1 MPESNVS
8 LVGNNYFLCGPYG
21 RNLSGASDREF
32 AKAFQHPPGVHHAF
46 VAIGEDDCYFTKYY
60 NERTERFTWSWSL
73 SSYGG
78 LDRAL
83 DSLDGDT
90 PEFVSLGS
98 DGYYFMRTRSGRIFW
113 NLPDAADEFV
123 ENADPDDNGVKYV
136 WLGTEGS
143 YVAQKESGHSQWN
156 LRGNYGSLEQSIR
169 TMPRIRTLGLNLE
182 NDRSYFVVFDD
193 GSVMCNPVVLSLH
206 VVAMEAP
213 STTCDRLAVSSA
225 KDWDHYREVITE
237 LYIKRN
243 MSLPRL
249 MSHMNRDYGFRATE
263 KMYKLRFTEWN
274 LKKNMTK
281 SRSVACMRITGSS
294 QMDTNKLKEYYRR
307 QPEEKRQ
314 ELLETL
320 LQPLIGETPLIITA
334 PQVSLT
340 PPADLLTQEYRFH
353 LLNTYVRGSSEVNR
367 WPRDAKSGFKN
378 EDNVPAWCSSVMSAS
393 LALREEKE
401 DEATKFLQH
410 FIKQSDA
417 QLTRQDPLIFTFIY
431 TSVLFFATSR
441 PGVAQWLLNSLYN
454 VSENLPWA
462 GSSHPL
468 RLLLQ
473 VMLQLGPT
481 GIVAHAKSTILAY
494 INMIYEALGKV
505 YPIIQDMM
513 SDTIWRLLRYKLMG
527 PEEVATLGRGLVLAA
542 ELQNQH
548 RCKDHINLKMQL
560 ADAYLESG
568 KYSEARRTAE
578 EIKDVEYKSERMMP
592 SLYMLLSR
600 IDEAERGAE
609 GAIESALRSVVASM
623 EVFGKWSDWTVNSLD
638 FYYKVLKRAGRVDE
652 ARRVVQDR
660 DLAIEKLCDKL
671 EDSSITV
678 SN

>member
-1 MPESNVS
+1 
-8 LVGNNYFLCGPYG
+8 
-21 RNLSGASDREF
+21 
-32 AKAFQHPPGVHHAF
+32 
-46 VAIGEDDCYFTKYY
+46 
-60 NERTERFTWSWSL
+60 
-73 SSYGG
+73 
-78 LDRAL
+78 
-83 DSLDGDT
+83 
-90 PEFVSLGS
+90 
-98 DGYYFMRTRSGRIFW
+98 
-113 NLPDAADEFV
+113 
-123 ENADPDDNGVKYV
+123 
-136 WLGTEGS
+136 
-143 YVAQKESGHSQWN
+143 
-156 LRGNYGSLEQSIR
+156 
-169 TMPRIRTLGLNLE
+169 
-182 NDRSYFVVFDD
+182 
-193 GSVMCNPVVLSLH
+193 
-206 VVAMEAP
+206 MEAP

-281 SRSVACMRITGSS
+281 SRSVAYMRITGSS

-454 VSENLPWA
+454 VSENLSWA

-578 EIKDVEYKSERMMP
+578 EIKDVEYRSERMMP

>member
-320 LQPLIGETPLIITA
+320 LQPLIGEAPLIITA

>member
-123 ENADPDDNGVKYV
+123 ENADPDNNGVKYV

-193 GSVMCNPVVLSLH
+193 GSV
-206 VVAMEAP
+206 
-213 STTCDRLAVSSA
+213 
-225 KDWDHYREVITE
+225 I
-237 LYIKRN
+237 
-243 MSLPRL
+243 L
-249 MSHMNRDYGFRATE
+249 MSHMRLEYGFRATE

-274 LKKNMTK
+274 LKKNMTRG
-281 SRSVACMRITGSS
+281 RSAACIL
-294 QMDTNKLKEYYRR
+294 DPEVNLTNLDKLKEYYRR
-307 QPEEKRQ
+307 QPENKRR

-320 LQPLIGETPLIITA
+320 LQPLIGETPINSTA
-334 PQVSLT
+334 PPVSLT

-401 DEATKFLQH
+401 GEATRFLQH
-410 FIKQSDA
+410 FIKQSHQ
-417 QLTRQDPLIFTFIY
+417 QLLRQDPLIFTFVY

-441 PGVAQWLLNSLYN
+441 PGVARWLLNSLN
-454 VSENLPWA
+454 DVSESLPWA

-481 GIVAHAKSTILAY
+481 GIVTHAKSTILAY

-513 SDTIWRLLRYKLMG
+513 SDTIWRLLRYKLMS

-568 KYSEARRTAE
+568 KYIEARRTAE

-609 GAIESALRSVVASM
+609 GAIESALRSVVMSM

-652 ARRVVQDR
+652 AMRVVQDR

-671 EDSSITV
+671 EDSGITV
-678 SN
+678 SD